1 MDGRLVLLH
10 GWGANGEDLK
20 PLGDRLARE
29 CSKTLDVVCLEAP
42 ELHPDQPGGRQWYGL
57 FPAQWD
63 AVPVAV
69 ECLKAQL
76 QSLSSPGLGLERTV
90 VFGFSQGGAMALEG
104 GCALPIAGLI
114 SCSGYPHP
122 NWAPPQQHPPVLL
135 MHGSDDPV
143 VPFQAMQSIAAQL
156 QPDQC
161 QTVPFENGHTIP
173 DETVQPILMFIERV
187 LENA

>member
-10 GWGANGEDLK
+10 GWGANKDDLK
-20 PLGDRLARE
+20 PLGDRLAGE
-29 CSKTLDVVCLEAP
+29 SSKILDVVCLEAP
-42 ELHPDQPGGRQWYGL
+42 EPHPDQLGGLQWYGL

-63 AVPVAV
+63 KVPAAVDR
-69 ECLKAQL
+69 LKAQL
-76 QSLSSPGLGLERTV
+76 QSLGTSGLGLERTV
-90 VFGFSQGGAMALEG
+90 VFGFSQGGAMALDS

-122 NWAPPQQHPPVLL
+122 SWAAPQQHPPVLL

-143 VPFQAMQSIAAQL
+143 VPFQAMQAVASQL
-156 QPDQC
+156 QPERC
-161 QTVPFENGHTIP
+161 QTLPFKNGHTIP